1 MTRMG
6 GKSRKGHRKNF
17 FNTMKLRD
25 VELLKDDGRDKLI
38 TDLATQITE
47 AEGDDIE
54 ATEKLKKYPFF
65 IKKRVR

>member
-1 MTRMG
+1 
-6 GKSRKGHRKNF
+6 
-17 FNTMKLRD
+17 MKLRD